1 MTDQAVAPARG
12 DGAAAVVTQ
21 PESAG
26 ALLRR
31 MRESSGV
38 HLAVLASM
46 MKVTP
51 QKLDALEHDRLDQ
64 LPDVTFARG
73 LAASIC
79 RAFGVDPAPILERM
93 PKIAQGLHEPQG
105 AGAGATFRRPGDDPA
120 PLLSSGHSRVVLG
133 VVVLL
138 LLAAG
143 LVWIWPTLPINL
155 SAAPEGATAAGSQAT
170 PEEIKPGEPV
180 AGQAATAGTGNAA
193 ETAAN
198 AGSGKV
204 EAPADKPPAA
214 GSDGAAAA
222 DSNPAEAARA
232 AAASTAAGG
241 EAPPAKAEA
250 APAESNA
257 TASAGPTAGPTAA
270 APADA
275 LALEASGESW
285 VEVKDATGKILV
297 NRTLKAGDKVQ
308 LNGALPFAVV
318 IGRKDAVKASVH
330 GEPFDLNAQGR
341 GTVARFQ
348 VK

>member
-1 MTDQAVAPARG
+1 MTDEAVASDRAS
-12 DGAAAVVTQ
+12 DAAAVVKQ

-79 RAFGVDPAPILERM
+79 RAFGVDPRPILERM
-93 PKIAQGLHEPQG
+93 PKITQGLHEPQG
-105 AGAGATFRRPGDDPA
+105 AGAGETFRRPGDDPA

-133 VVVLL
+133 VVVVL

-155 SAAPEGATAAGSQAT
+155 TATPATVSPTVTTTPANPVVPNGAKAGATDVAAAGAGKTDVAVNTAVPAQGVGSEGKTQASPADGSAPAETHPAQTPPAASATPAGVAEAAVNPSPADSAAAA
-170 PEEIKPGEPV
+170 KP
-180 AGQAATAGTGNAA
+180 AA
-193 ETAAN
+193 ETA
-198 AGSGKV
+198 
-204 EAPADKPPAA
+204 
-214 GSDGAAAA
+214 
-222 DSNPAEAARA
+222 NPS
-232 AAASTAAGG
+232 STAS
-241 EAPPAKAEA
+241 P
-250 APAESNA
+250 
-257 TASAGPTAGPTAA
+257 
-270 APADA
+270 
-275 LALEASGESW
+275 LVLEASGESW
-285 VEVKDATGKILV
+285 VEVKDATGKSLV
-297 NRTLKAGDKVQ
+297 NRTLKAGDKLD
-308 LNGALPFAVV
+308 LNGALPFSVV
-318 IGRKDAVKASVH
+318 IGRKGAVQATVH
-330 GEPFDLNAQGR
+330 GEPFDLAAQGR

>member
-1 MTDQAVAPARG
+1 MTDQAVAPERG
-12 DGAAAVVTQ
+12 ESAAAVVRQ

-155 SAAPEGATAAGSQAT
+155 SAAPEGASTTSPLPHHLASGA
-170 PEEIKPGEPV
+170 IKPGGASAEQTV
-180 AGQAATAGTGNAA
+180 AADTGNATEVA
-193 ETAAN
+193 ANDGAGKAAAAVDKPPVASSDGSAAAN
-198 AGSGKV
+198 AN
-204 EAPADKPPAA
+204 PAA
-214 GSDGAAAA
+214 AQAAAA
-222 DSNPAEAARA
+222 TSP
-232 AAASTAAGG
+232 AAGG
-241 EAPPAKAEA
+241 ETLTKAEA
-250 APAESNA
+250 TPAES
-257 TASAGPTAGPTAA
+257 ASAPADQTPA

-285 VEVKDATGKILV
+285 VEVKDATGKTLI

-308 LNGALPFAVV
+308 FNGALPFAVV

-330 GEPFDLNAQGR
+330 GEPFDVTAQGR